1 VVDKDDSWLRQLAA
15 SLGVAAVVALV
26 GGLALGGVAL
36 GAANVLGLAG
46 DGSTASSKPSLYI
59 PPLKSPTHSASPT
72 PSPTPT
78 NLPPPTPPPSQA
90 PSPKPK
96 PQIVLSARPQH
107 ASSFERIYLSGSY
120 RGGEGRTLQVQR
132 FQGGWSSFPV
142 TTTVRA
148 GSFSTY
154 VQSGNSGP
162 NRFRVVDPST
172 GRASN
177 QVSVVIG

>member
-1 VVDKDDSWLRQLAA
+1 MVDKDDSWLRQLAA

-59 PPLKSPTHSASPT
+59 PPLKSPTNSATPTPT

-78 NLPPPTPPPSQA
+78 NLPAPTPPPAQA
-90 PSPKPK
+90 PSPNPT

-107 ASSFERIYLSGSY
+107 ASSFERIYLTGSY

-142 TTTVRA
+142 TGT
-148 GSFSTY
+148 
-154 VQSGNSGP
+154 
-162 NRFRVVDPST
+162 
-172 GRASN
+172 
-177 QVSVVIG
+177 